1 MRAIQSTQ
9 SRPSTHSIDTTESKK
24 TGRIIEKALKEA
36 VEDGEIPDV
45 KQVCLEDFNS
55 YSGYLSVVVKGK
67 QGTFDYRYYLLGD
80 DKDFNLRTV
89 TSPVNETYAVK
100 VIPNTIHGGMTTTAP
115 PFYIEITEDAAEQ
128 IMSNKDMA
136 LKRMRDIELRA
147 V

>member
-36 VEDGEIPDV
+36 VEDGDIPDV

-67 QGTFDYRYYLLGD
+67 QGTFDYRYYLLGN

-89 TSPVNETYAVK
+89 TSPVRKILRRLEK
-100 VIPNTIHGGMTTTAP
+100 QHGLQA
-115 PFYIEITEDAAEQ
+115 EITGVP
-128 IMSNKDMA
+128 
-136 LKRMRDIELRA
+136 KRKYKSVYGRKKYIGYDYNIITIDYWVR
-147 V
+147 